1 MKTIL
6 RVVRYLR
13 RYPWYALGTMACA
26 ILTTLM
32 ALVYPKL
39 AQVVVDEIITAQRAE
54 WLLPAIGGLVLA
66 FFLRDAFNSL
76 RIRLNNVFEQKVI
89 YDLRRDL
96 YEKLQRLSVSYYDK
110 KATGDLMTRVIDDVN
125 AVERVLI
132 DGTEQGTVAVLMLVG
147 VTGMMIS
154 FNPTLAA
161 LVWIPVPL
169 LLVCA
174 LVFTKLAHH
183 RYKRQRDATSDLNSL
198 LHDNLQGIRQ
208 IKSFNREEHELRRF
222 EQRADLVAS
231 STLDIMRLWSVY
243 HPGVTF
249 LAWCGTAIVLFF
261 GGLAVIDGTMT
272 LGKLVGF
279 LGYATMFYAPIDRLH
294 QLNQMLQAARAA
306 GDRVF
311 EIMDTP
317 EEVAEK
323 ADAVELGVGSARAS
337 RATSDASALVSHLDS
352 RGARESAREARALP
366 YRIRGEVEF
375 RHVNFNY
382 TERQEV
388 LRDINIHAQPG
399 QTIALVGHTGA
410 GKSTVVHL
418 LPRFHDVTSGAIL
431 IDGVDIRDVTLSS
444 LRAQIGIVTQE
455 PFLFNGTVRENIL
468 YGRLDATEVEMH
480 AAARAANAHEF
491 IRALP
496 DQYDSVVG
504 ERGVKLS
511 VGEKQRVCIARA
523 LLKDPPIL
531 ILDEATASVDTH
543 TEKLIQEALEHLMA
557 NRTCFMIAH
566 RLSTVRNADQILV
579 MDHGRIVERGAHREL
594 LSRNGI
600 YAHLCRVQAQAMTIE
615 ETFEEAARG

>member
-1 MKTIL
+1 
-6 RVVRYLR
+6 
-13 RYPWYALGTMACA
+13 MACA

-39 AQVVVDEIITAQRAE
+39 AQIVVDDIITPKRGE
-54 WLLPAIGGLVLA
+54 WLLPAIGGLVAA
-66 FFLRDAFNSL
+66 FFLRDAFNCL

-154 FNPTLAA
+154 LNPSLAA

-169 LLVCA
+169 LFVCA
-174 LVFTKLAHH
+174 LLFTTHAHKL
-183 RYKRQRDATSDLNSL
+183 YKRQRDAMSDLNSL
-198 LHDNLQGIRQ
+198 LHDNLQGVRQ
-208 IKSFNREEHELRRF
+208 IKSFNREGHELRRF
-222 EQRADLVAS
+222 EQRADLVAR

-261 GGLAVIDGTMT
+261 GGRAVMDGTMT

-306 GDRVF
+306 GNRVF
-311 EIMDTP
+311 EIMDTA

-323 ADAVELGVGSARAS
+323 PDAIVFAS
-337 RATSDASALVSHLDS
+337 RA
-352 RGARESAREARALP
+352 
-366 YRIRGEVEF
+366 RGEVEF
-375 RHVNFNY
+375 RHVHFHY
-382 TERQEV
+382 AARQNV
-388 LRDINIHAQPG
+388 LTDINIHAQPG
-399 QTIALVGHTGA
+399 QTVALVGHTGA
-410 GKSTVVHL
+410 GKSTLVHL

-431 IDGVDIRDVTLSS
+431 IDGVDVRDVTLGS

-455 PFLFNGTVRENIL
+455 PFLFNGTVRENIM
-468 YGRLDATEVEMH
+468 YGRLTASEAEMH
-480 AAARAANAHEF
+480 AAARAANAHDF
-491 IRALP
+491 IMALP

-543 TEKLIQEALEHLMA
+543 TEKLIQEALDRLMA

-579 MDHGRIVERGAHREL
+579 LDHGRIVERGTHREL
-594 LSRNGI
+594 LARDGV

-615 ETFEEAARG
+615 ETFEAARDL